1 MTPNQHRGELAATTS
16 AHTSTAG
23 APVFTRLQPG
33 TGWAPLN
40 LAEVWAYR
48 DVLYFLTWRDVKVR
62 YKQTALGA
70 AWAIIQPFFAMVV
83 FSLFFG
89 RLAGISSEGL
99 PYPIFVYSA
108 LVPWMYFANAVT
120 QASNSLVAHEN
131 MLKKVFFP
139 RVIVPLSAVAGGL
152 VDFAIAFALLI
163 VMMIYFGS
171 MPTVAVWAVPFL
183 ILLAATTALAVALW
197 LSALN
202 VYYRDVRYVLPF
214 LVQSWL
220 FATPIIY
227 PSGLVPERW
236 RLLLGLNPMAGVVE
250 GFRWALLRR
259 PPPGPMFIVSVA
271 TVILLLVSGLFFF
284 RRVERSFADEV

>member
-163 VMMIYFGS
+163 VMMIYVGS